1 MKEKINSPGGLIA
14 LLYRKANMFWT
25 FELKEYG
32 LSAAEYPVMLQLYRS
47 DGITQ
52 EEISREVQVD
62 KSAVTRVLQSL
73 VAKGLAEQ
81 RKDENDR
88 RCNRVFLTD
97 QAEKSRVR
105 IEALR
110 EGWGETLQKGMT
122 AEEKQTFMRLLSKA
136 AENAKEWNES
146 CR

>member
-1 MKEKINSPGGLIA
+1 MKEKINSPGSLIA

-25 FELKEYG
+25 LELKEYG
-32 LSAAEYPVMLQLYRS
+32 LSAAEYPVMLRLYRS

-73 VAKGLAEQ
+73 MAKGLVE
-81 RKDENDR
+81 RRRDENDR
-88 RCNRVFLTD
+88 RCNRIFLTD
-97 QAEKSRVR
+97 QAEKYRNQ

-110 EGWGETLQKGMT
+110 ECWGETLQRGMT
-122 AEEKQTFMRLLSKA
+122 EEEKQIFMRLLSKA
-136 AENAKEWNES
+136 AENAKEWMEA
-146 CR
+146 CQ